1 MNLVGASCEE
11 EQIGKSVCLFIQAV
25 MQSQQRCW
33 RFQRILFLKKGSQRV
48 LKQAVPQTNTG
59 GLEEYSKAGE
69 RRRLKELGKQAGR
82 KFARCPPAVR
92 RAKLKFVSRL
102 FIKNTGP
109 CEGESQSIRADA
121 CPVPVS

>member
-48 LKQAVPQTNTG
+48 SRQAVPQTNTG

-69 RRRLKELGKQAGR
+69 RRRLKELGKKAGR
-82 KFARCPPAVR
+82 KFARCPPCIKR
-92 RAKLKFVSRL
+92 KLWCRAKLKSVSRL

-109 CEGESQSIRADA
+109 CKGEK
-121 CPVPVS
+121 PKYTG